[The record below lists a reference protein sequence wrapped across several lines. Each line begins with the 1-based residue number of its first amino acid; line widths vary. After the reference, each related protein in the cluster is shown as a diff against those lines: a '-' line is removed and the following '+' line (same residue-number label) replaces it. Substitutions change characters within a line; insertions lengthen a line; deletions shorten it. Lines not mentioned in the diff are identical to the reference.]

1 MTSLVL
7 ALDIGTSSVRA
18 IAFDFAGRKV
28 GQAAQIPYDQT
39 TSGDGG
45 VEIGADFLLDL
56 VAQCLDNLLETL
68 DGKIEAV
75 AISCFWHSLLA
86 VDATGNALTPVLSWA
101 DNRAAAYV
109 PVLRAL
115 MPETQSHAR
124 LGCVHHTS
132 YWPAKLLYLR
142 DHQSEFFECDAAPK
156 WMGFGEFLRQKW
168 CGDARMS
175 LSMASG
181 TGLFHQNDA
190 DFDAEMISHLPIE
203 REQLPELCD
212 ASDFAFLSEEMKS
225 RWPQL
230 ARAKWFPA
238 IGDGAC
244 SNIGSGCADETQI
257 GLNAGTSGA
266 LRVVLRDFS
275 GEAPRGLWR
284 YRVDKNR
291 SIVGGAL
298 SNAGN
303 VLAWARETLKL
314 PENWP
319 QIVAEM
325 EVGAHNLTVLPFLA
339 GERAPLWNAHAR
351 FVLEGASWNSDS
363 PAIMRAIMEG
373 AALRFAAI
381 ARELLVLAPGAQ
393 IVFSGGALE
402 KVPFWQPMVCDA
414 IGAPLLQSL
423 ESEASARGAALL
435 ALESLGV
442 LDDAQNAP
450 FEHGAHLQ
458 PNPENHAIYA
468 RMLEKQ
474 NALYAKIYE

>member
-1 MTSLVL
+1 M
-7 ALDIGTSSVRA
+7 RA
-18 IAFDFAGRKV
+18 IAFDFAGQKV
-28 GQAAQIPYDQT
+28 GHAAQIPYDQI
-39 TSGDGG
+39 TSDDGG
-45 VEIGADFLLDL
+45 VEVGADFLLDL
-56 VAQCLDNLLETL
+56 VAQCLDLLLREL
-68 DGKIEAV
+68 DGTVEAV

-86 VDATGNALTPVLSWA
+86 VDEAGNALTPVLSWA

-109 PVLRAL
+109 AVLRAL
-115 MPETQSHAR
+115 MDEPESHAR
-124 LGCVHHTS
+124 LGCVFHTS
-132 YWPAKLLYLR
+132 YWPAKLLWLR
-142 DHQSEFFECDAAPK
+142 DNYSELFHSDTKPH
-156 WMGFGEFLRQKW
+156 WMGFGEYLRQKW
-168 CGDARMS
+168 CGDAHMS

-181 TGLFHQNDA
+181 TGLFQQNNA
-190 DFDAEMISHLPIE
+190 DFDAEMLAHLPIE
-203 REQLPELCD
+203 RSQIPGLCD
-212 ASDFAFLSEEMKS
+212 LGDFARLRKAPAQ

-230 ARAKWFPA
+230 AGAKWFPA

-266 LRVVLRDFS
+266 LRVVLRDFA

-303 VLAWARETLKL
+303 VLVWARETLVL
-314 PENWP
+314 PENWS

-325 EVGAHNLTVLPFLA
+325 EVGAHGLTVLPFLA
-339 GERAPLWNAHAR
+339 GERAPLWNGSAR

-363 PAIMRAIMEG
+363 TGIMRAILEG

-381 ARELLVLAPGAQ
+381 ARELLLLAPGAQ

-402 KVPFWQPMVCDA
+402 KIPVWQPIVCDA

-450 FEHGAHLQ
+450 FERGAQLQ
-458 PNPENHAIYA
+458 ADAENHAIYE

>member
-1 MTSLVL
+1 MSSLVL

-18 IAFDFAGRKV
+18 IAFDFQGHKV
-28 GQAAQIPYDQT
+28 GDAAQIPYDQI
-39 TSGDGG
+39 TSDDGG
-45 VEIGADFLLDL
+45 VEVGADFLLDL
-56 VAQCLDNLLETL
+56 VAQCIDELLSKIVGE
-68 DGKIEAV
+68 IEAV

-86 VDATGNALTPVLSWA
+86 IDASGNALSPVHSWA
-101 DNRAAAYV
+101 DNRATAYV

-115 MPETQSHAR
+115 IDEPESHAR
-124 LGCVHHTS
+124 LGCVFHTS
-132 YWPAKLLYLR
+132 YWPAKLLWLR
-142 DHQSEFFECDAAPK
+142 DNRPDLFVGDDVF
-156 WMGFGEFLRQKW
+156 WTGFGEYLRGRW
-168 CGDARMS
+168 CRDPRMS
-175 LSMASG
+175 ISMASG
-181 TGLFHQNDA
+181 TGLFDQNRLE
-190 DFDAEMISHLPIE
+190 FDAEILSHLPIDISE
-203 REQLPELCD
+203 LIELCD
-212 ASDFAFLSEEMKS
+212 AGDFAFLSRKFRE
-225 RWPQL
+225 RWPKL
-230 ARAKWFPA
+230 AKAKWFPA

-244 SNIGSGCADETQI
+244 SNLGSGCADETQI

-266 LRVVLRDFS
+266 LRVVLRDFA

-303 VLAWARETLKL
+303 VLVWARETLVL
-314 PENWP
+314 PENWS

-325 EVGAHNLTVLPFLA
+325 EVGAHGLTVLPFLA
-339 GERAPLWNAHAR
+339 GERAPLWNGSAR

-363 PAIMRAIMEG
+363 TGIMRAILEG

-381 ARELLVLAPGAQ
+381 ARELLLLAPGAQ

-402 KVPFWQPMVCDA
+402 KIPVWQPIVCDA

-450 FEHGAHLQ
+450 FERGAQLQ
-458 PNPENHAIYA
+458 ADAENHAIYE